1 MLDEML
7 LAGELQEPSK
17 KVPDPFCF
25 CFSLVA
31 SCHCK
36 ICAHSCV
43 SHAVFLLALVPT
55 AVPICMFVLCRLS
68 SKATSQNRQYN
79 LLDVNVDR
87 ERERE
92 DENPKANITH
102 CCYQRQAAFVAR
114 DILPKEVECNV
125 QAITRVIEAQDQL
138 VESAKL
144 GTDKPTAAKS

>member
-1 MLDEML
+1 ML
-7 LAGELQEPSK
+7 
-17 KVPDPFCF
+17 
-25 CFSLVA
+25 
-31 SCHCK
+31 
-36 ICAHSCV
+36 I
-43 SHAVFLLALVPT
+43 
-55 AVPICMFVLCRLS
+55 
-68 SKATSQNRQYN
+68 
-79 LLDVNVDR
+79 
-87 ERERE
+87 ERE